1 MNSTSRSFVVYFLP
15 ALIWTAVV
23 LMASNDTFSA
33 EHTGS
38 VLKVFLG
45 WMQPPTFDLMHFLI
59 RKSAHLTEYGILGFL
74 WFRAWRGM
82 RAGWNIQWARFSFAF
97 CLAVAAIDE
106 FHQSFV
112 PSRTSTP
119 RDVAIDCVGVLITLL
134 ITRWWTIRARQQP
147 ALA

>member
-23 LMASNDTFSA
+23 LSASNDAFSA

-45 WMQPPTFDLMHFLI
+45 WMQPPTFDLTHFLI
-59 RKSAHLTEYGILGFL
+59 RKLAHLTEYGILGFL
-74 WFRAWRGM
+74 WFRAWRGTQ
-82 RAGWNIQWARFSFAF
+82 AGWSFTWARLGFAF
-97 CLAVAAIDE
+97 CLAVAAVDE
-106 FHQSFV
+106 FHQGFV
-112 PSRTSTP
+112 PSRTSSP
-119 RDVAIDCVGVLITLL
+119 RDVAIDCVGVLVALL
-134 ITRWWTIRARQQP
+134 ITRWRTTRTHQQP